1 MTKISSTDASRAV
14 SRRTVIKGAVGAG
27 VAAAALQAPEILAQ
41 QSQAS
46 MPLTGRMRMLEYMP
60 AGDGFRLPNIPFADE
75 AGNSRTLASF
85 LGQPVILTL
94 WRIQCHV
101 CQADMPELS
110 RVRDSS
116 AGRDFHFVPLSFPQ
130 DSLAEI
136 RRFHVR
142 KNITNLP
149 IYRMESLDLFN
160 AYAPVHPGAGARATP
175 TTILFDR
182 RGNARLAIV
191 GVRTGLH
198 LQEGQVLLEWLK
210 TA

>member
-1 MTKISSTDASRAV
+1 MTKISSAEASRAV

-27 VAAAALQAPEILAQ
+27 VTAVALQAPEILAQ
-41 QSQAS
+41 YPQAS
-46 MPLTGRMRMLEYMP
+46 IPLTGRMRMLEYMP
-60 AGDGFRLPNIPFADE
+60 AGDGFRLPNIPFTDE

-85 LGQPVILTL
+85 LGQPVVLTL
-94 WRIQCHV
+94 WRTQCHV

-110 RVRDSS
+110 RVHDSA
-116 AGRDFHFVPLSFPQ
+116 AGRDLHFVPLSFPQ
-130 DSLAEI
+130 DSLDEI
-136 RRFHVR
+136 RRFHAR

-175 TTILFDR
+175 TTILIDR

-198 LQEGQVLLEWLK
+198 LQEGQILLEWLK